1 MKDDMI
7 FSFKVSSQHLKSL
20 RKGHIYIV
28 TYSLS
33 KNNGLNMTWCIF
45 LSLSWSLI
53 IWHHFKSWKL
63 WVWSPMVDLHFLYKK
78 ILNCTFCQI
87 LYNLKCLMVFPWIYI
102 EIRAAFYK
110 KKHEQTNKC
119 LLIINWLTY
128 AYPHIHVQ
136 IKALGPPT

>member
-1 MKDDMI
+1 METMYFDYKNMRKGI
-7 FSFKVSSQHLKSL
+7 YLTLWKMTWFFSFKVSSQHLKSL

-53 IWHHFKSWKL
+53 IWHHFISWKL

-87 LYNLKCLMVFPWIYI
+87 LYNLKCLMVFPWIYM

-110 KKHEQTNKC
+110 KTWTN
-119 LLIINWLTY
+119 
-128 AYPHIHVQ
+128 
-136 IKALGPPT
+136 